1 MVLVMLMAFNNNA
14 LKFIFNYQMFK
25 NIKKLS
31 LLLIILSNL
40 NAIEKP
46 NIIFIMAD
54 DLGVGDLSSYGAKD
68 MSTPNIDKLMKDGC
82 RLDNA
87 YANCPVCSPTRAAFL
102 TGRYPD
108 MVGVPG
114 VIRTHKVNNW
124 GYLSPGAKT
133 LPSLLK
139 EAGYYSALIGK
150 WHLGLL
156 EPNTPNGRGFDYFKG
171 FLGDMMDDYY
181 NYKRHG
187 VNYMRENKEVI
198 NPKGHATDLF
208 SEWSVDFIKNRSQ
221 KEDPFFLF
229 LSYNAPHTP
238 IQPPKDWLD
247 KVTEREKDISPQRAK
262 LVSLIEHMDYGIGRV
277 MQAAAELDNTI
288 IVFTSD
294 NGGQANVGARNS
306 PWKGEKQQMWEGG
319 LRVPACIV
327 WKGVIQSGTTY
338 SKDSMTMDWMPT
350 IAEIVGLK
358 KPTNIDG
365 VSMLSGILGKNNN
378 TVGDRTLIW
387 VRREGGS
394 RYKGQAYYAVR
405 KGPWKILQNTS
416 TEPFE
421 LYNIKNDPTEMN
433 SVTNNVKKLREL
445 ENVLRE
451 HVRNTG
457 FVRWQGRSPD
467 VEKVDY
473 KQK

>member
-1 MVLVMLMAFNNNA
+1 ML
-14 LKFIFNYQMFK
+14 K
-25 NIKKLS
+25 NIKRLS

-40 NAIEKP
+40 NSAEKP

-54 DLGVGDLSSYGAKD
+54 DLGIGDLSSHGAKD
-68 MSTPNIDKLMKDGC
+68 MKTPNIDKLMNDGC
-82 RLDNA
+82 RFENA

-114 VIRTHKVNNW
+114 VIRTHRVNNW
-124 GYLSPGAKT
+124 GYFSPGVKT

-139 EAGYYSALIGK
+139 EAGYHSALIGK

-181 NYKRHG
+181 NYRRHE
-187 VNYMRENKEVI
+187 VNYMRENKKVI

-208 SEWSVDFIKNRSQ
+208 SEWSVEFIKQRIG

-247 KVTEREKDISPQRAK
+247 NVSKREEGISPQRAK
-262 LVSLIEHMDYGIGRV
+262 LVSLIEHMDHGIGKV
-277 MQAAAELDNTI
+277 MRAAEAHDNTI

-319 LRVPACIV
+319 IRVQACMV
-327 WKGVIQSGTTY
+327 WKGVIEGGTTY
-338 SKDSMTMDWMPT
+338 SRDSMTMDWMPT
-350 IAEIVGLK
+350 MAEVVGLK
-358 KPTNIDG
+358 SPEGIEG
-365 VSMLSGILGKNNN
+365 SSMLSGILGKEISKK
-378 TVGDRTLIW
+378 GDRSLVW

-394 RYKGQAYYAVR
+394 RYKGQAYYAIK
-405 KGPWKILQNTS
+405 KGPWKLLQNTS
-416 TEPFE
+416 TESFE
-421 LYNIKNDPTEMN
+421 VYNLKNDPAEA
-433 SVTNNVKKLREL
+433 SPVTNNVKKLREL
-445 ENVLRE
+445 ENLLRE
-451 HVRNTG
+451 HIRNTG
-457 FVRWQGRSPD
+457 FVPWQGRSPD
-467 VEKVDY
+467 LEKVDY
-473 KQK
+473 KQ